1 MTNRGYANQ
10 ALFEARIL
18 LDAWELAAEHRSYSV
33 DALAKAF
40 SPATLMHLRH
50 GYAWFLLAVSD
61 ADTHADPATLPLR
74 VDDVPPPPEGRSQAP
89 ELREFSRLENSGWLG
104 DMLSADERQGLQ
116 RPQSANM
123 LGSDLSSP
131 ALGEFSAWAAAL
143 ASIMARMDDSLG
155 EY

>member
-1 MTNRGYANQ
+1 VTNRGYANQ

-40 SPATLMHLRH
+40 SPGTLMHLRH
-50 GYAWFLLAVSD
+50 GYGWFLLAVSD
-61 ADTHADPATLPLR
+61 ADTQADPAALPMR
-74 VDDVPPPPEGRSQAP
+74 VDDVPAPPQGRARAP
-89 ELREFSRLENSGWLG
+89 ELGEFSRLESQGWLG
-104 DMLSADERQGLQ
+104 DMLRAGEWQGLQ
-116 RPQSANM
+116 VSQSANV
-123 LGSDLSSP
+123 LGSDRSSP